1 MPSPL
6 PGIHRPRLANQ
17 GVALKLYE
25 SSIQDASPNG
35 HNADEEIPDEEWTGE
50 EGEYDF
56 SNLFDAPDYSSFIKT
71 KPNSK
76 AKSYEA
82 RVASLMKAGLIGSLN
97 AQQYPDAAT
106 FLKHGPGFA
115 KATGNLAAEDA
126 RIASIVDMITAP
138 ESPYVMF
145 ALVAIPLISQLMR
158 NHRADIEE
166 AGSSMRQ
173 KRAQRKAEKKA
184 GIKQPSVVKPVKF
197 KLFRR
202 EWTIPIKVRFKF
214 PSFKNAFKAFL
225 APTQHPVQ
233 ITNEVLG
240 DPRVQAELRKMG
252 LYPAGERETQ

>member
-1 MPSPL
+1 MKVYA
-6 PGIHRPRLANQ
+6 H
-17 GVALKLYE
+17 E
-25 SSIQDASPNG
+25 SRTDENPNG
-35 HNADEEIPDEEWTGE
+35 YVPDAEIPDEDWEGE
-50 EGEYDF
+50 EGELDF
-56 SNLFDAPDYSSFIKT
+56 SNLFDAPDYSSFIRT

-145 ALVAIPLISQLMR
+145 ALVAIPLVSQLMR
-158 NHRADIEE
+158 NHRSEIAE
-166 AGSSMRQ
+166 AGSTFKQ

-184 GIKQPSVVKPVKF
+184 GIKQPSVIRPIKF

-202 EWTIPIKVRFKF
+202 EFTIPIKVRFKF
-214 PSFKNAFKAFL
+214 PSLKNAFKAFL
-225 APTQHPVQ
+225 APTQHPMA

-252 LYPAGERETQ
+252 IYPAGERDAAA

>member
-1 MPSPL
+1 MKVYASDTV
-6 PGIHRPRLANQ
+6 G
-17 GVALKLYE
+17 G
-25 SSIQDASPNG
+25 SSNG
-35 HNADEEIPDEEWTGE
+35 SAPPVDPELEEDWEGE
-50 EGEYDF
+50 EGELDF

-71 KPNSK
+71 KPNTK

-97 AQQYPDAAT
+97 AQQFPDAAT

-145 ALVAIPLISQLMR
+145 ALVAIPLVSQLLR
-158 NHRADIEE
+158 NHRSEINE
-166 AGSSMRQ
+166 AGATIKQ
-173 KRAQRKAEKKA
+173 KRAQRKAEKRA
-184 GIKQPSVVKPVKF
+184 GIKQPSTVKPITF

-202 EWTIPIKVRFKF
+202 EITIPIRVRFKF

-225 APTQHPVQ
+225 APTQHPSQ

-252 LYPAGERETQ
+252 LYPATGDRDAA

>member
-1 MPSPL
+1 MKVYASDTV
-6 PGIHRPRLANQ
+6 G
-17 GVALKLYE
+17 
-25 SSIQDASPNG
+25 ASPNG
-35 HNADEEIPDEEWTGE
+35 SAPPIDPDEPEEEWEGE

-82 RVASLMKAGLIGSLN
+82 RIASLMKAGLVGSLN
-97 AQQYPDAAT
+97 AGNFPDAAT

-126 RIASIVDMITAP
+126 RIAGIVDMITAP

-145 ALVAIPLISQLMR
+145 ALVAIPLVSQLMR
-158 NHRADIEE
+158 NHKTEINE
-166 AGSSMRQ
+166 AGSTFKQ

-184 GIKQPSVVKPVKF
+184 GIRQPSTVKPITF

-202 EWTIPIKVRFKF
+202 EITVPIRIRFKF
-214 PSFKNAFKAFL
+214 PSVKNAFKAFL

-233 ITNEVLG
+233 ITKEVLG

-252 LYPAGERETQ
+252 LYPAGERDAA

>member
-1 MPSPL
+1 LKVYASD
-6 PGIHRPRLANQ
+6 
-17 GVALKLYE
+17 GVGTN
-25 SSIQDASPNG
+25 SNG
-35 HNADEEIPDEEWTGE
+35 HAPDVDPEELDQEWEGE
-50 EGEYDF
+50 EKEYDF

-145 ALVAIPLISQLMR
+145 ALVAIPLISQLVR
-158 NHRADIEE
+158 NHKSEINE
-166 AGSSMRQ
+166 AGSTFKQ
-173 KRAQRKAEKKA
+173 KRAQRKAEKRA
-184 GIKQPSVVKPVKF
+184 GIKQPSTVKPITF

-202 EWTIPIKVRFKF
+202 EITIPIRVRFKF
-214 PSFKNAFKAFL
+214 PSLKNAFKAFL
-225 APTQHPVQ
+225 APTQNPGQ
-233 ITNEVLG
+233 ITQEVLG

-252 LYPAGERETQ
+252 IYPAGERDAA

>member
-1 MPSPL
+1 MRVYES
-6 PGIHRPRLANQ
+6 Q
-17 GVALKLYE
+17 GVEDTNL
-25 SSIQDASPNG
+25 NG
-35 HNADEEIPDEEWTGE
+35 FAGDDIPDDEWQGE
-50 EGEYDF
+50 EGEHDF

-82 RVASLMKAGLIGSLN
+82 KVASLMKAGLIGSLN

-115 KATGNLAAEDA
+115 KATANLAVEDA

-145 ALVAIPLISQLMR
+145 ALVAVPLISQLAR
-158 NHRADIEE
+158 NHRSEINE
-166 AGSSMRQ
+166 AGATFKQ

-184 GIKQPSVVKPVKF
+184 GIRQPSTIKPIKF
-197 KLFRR
+197 KLFKR
-202 EWTIPIKVRFKF
+202 EITVPIRVRFKF
-214 PSFKNAFKAFL
+214 PSLRNAFRAFL

-252 LYPAGERETQ
+252 LYPAGERESA